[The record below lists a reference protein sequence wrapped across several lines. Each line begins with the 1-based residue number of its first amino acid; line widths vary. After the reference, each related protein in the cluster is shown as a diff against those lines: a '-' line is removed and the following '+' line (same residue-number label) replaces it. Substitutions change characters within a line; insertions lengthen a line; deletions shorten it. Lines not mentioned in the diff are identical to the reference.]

1 MKVSGRKIS
10 VMAMDMK
17 YLKIIIAIEGS
28 IWTIN
33 NTERVSLN
41 GVMEK
46 YMMESGFRAK
56 KTVLEFGK
64 DYLMTVIRGNGRIT
78 RPKDS
83 VLIYGV
89 MVTGMKENG
98 LHL

>member
-1 MKVSGRKIS
+1 
-10 VMAMDMK
+10 MAMDMK
-17 YLKIIIAIEGS
+17 YLKMIIAIEAS

-46 YMMESGFRAK
+46 YMMESGFWAK

>member
-1 MKVSGRKIS
+1 
-10 VMAMDMK
+10 
-17 YLKIIIAIEGS
+17 
-28 IWTIN
+28 
-33 NTERVSLN
+33 
-41 GVMEK
+41 
-46 YMMESGFRAK
+46 MMESGFRAK

-64 DYLMTVIRGNGRIT
+64 DYLMTVIRGNGKIT